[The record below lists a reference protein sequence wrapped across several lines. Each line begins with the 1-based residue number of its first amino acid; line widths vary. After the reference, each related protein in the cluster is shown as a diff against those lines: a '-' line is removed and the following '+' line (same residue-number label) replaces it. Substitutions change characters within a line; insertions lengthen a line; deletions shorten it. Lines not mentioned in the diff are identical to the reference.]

1 MFVCL
6 LLFFICLFVYC
17 CLFVCLFT
25 VVFYLFVCLLL
36 FVCLFIYCCFLFVC
50 LLLFVVVLCP
60 DLVSPPN
67 GVVMMTNRSVGSVA
81 EYLCGAG
88 FRILEP
94 EQRTCLQN
102 GNWSGREPS
111 CEGKAKL

>member
-6 LLFFICLFVYC
+6 LLFVYLFVYC
-17 CLFVCLFT
+17 CLFICLFT
-25 VVFYLFVCLLL
+25 VVC
-36 FVCLFIYCCFLFVC
+36 LFVC

-81 EYLCGAG
+81 EYSCDVG
-88 FRILEP
+88 FQLIGM

-102 GNWSGREPS
+102 GTWTDIDPT
-111 CEGKAKL
+111 CVGKGYIYYIIELFFF